1 MRHVN
6 FVLLSTTGIAMISAS
21 APALAK
27 AQPVPPPNPAATAQQ
42 NPAEPAQNAD
52 APQSPAAAG
61 TADTGNAIVVTGL
74 RRSLQS
80 ARNIKRNS
88 DQVVD
93 AIVAE
98 DIGKLPDITVSDTAA
113 RIPGVQ
119 VERNG
124 GEASRV
130 LLRGLDRTYYTTTYN
145 GREIFTAETR
155 SVALQDFPAGAI
167 AAVEAFKT
175 STANLV
181 EPGLAG
187 LINVRS
193 RRPFDFKGFEIA
205 GSVWGN
211 YTNQSNDFK
220 PNAQLLIT
228 DRWRAGD
235 GEFGALINFSYTR
248 LHYQDSVRRHGF
260 FIADLAGF
268 RSPDFPEIR
277 YFEGDRWRPSANG
290 ALQYRNGK
298 LELYAE
304 GLWQGYREN
313 LTDRL
318 WQQPLWNC
326 GQATYSNLVTE
337 NGQII
342 SGTVNR
348 PGCNGDWPQG
358 FQGATKRRTDT
369 YQIAVGGSYDAGPLR
384 ITADLA
390 RTDSTFKLRTESVDY
405 KINNNNLTVNWFT
418 GRPGGTGPT
427 IQVTGLDFANPANY
441 NYRGFFEDY
450 LTAKGKDW
458 QGRLDFEFAPR
469 GVDFLSKIQW
479 GLRYVDRDASRL
491 AGARYFNA
499 NNGGVFNIPI
509 SAVPLDYEMFHPAF
523 NGDDHAPTPTTW
535 LAPTFNSVSDN
546 LTQLRQF
553 NVSQHVPCDGDPA
566 IVNCDINAPNAD
578 PRRTFSINEK
588 TPAAYA
594 QINYNFDTGGVNF
607 SGILG
612 IRYVHTKDQV
622 NGTQF
627 SPGGPAAGTPISVT
641 NKYTDWLPNANMNIR
656 FSRDWQLRLAATK
669 TRTRPLFEQL
679 NPSLDLAPPVTC
691 SPGQTN
697 CIRTGSGGNPFLK
710 PLRSTNYDASLEYYF
725 SRTGFA
731 SAAVFLRD
739 MKGFIVNRTFDYP
752 SPDPNGATLEITG
765 PTNTDKGKIK
775 GFEAQVSTFFDWDF
789 LPSWAHAFGAQANV
803 TYIDAKAQIPLFC
816 PAFINPCVSTLPF
829 DPNATVRNLP
839 IPDVSKWTWNLVGMY
854 ERGPLSV
861 RLSYNRR
868 SSYPEGA
875 LDQRREGPDP
885 TNPVNYTLQGRGNP
899 VSRLDLSTTYNIN
912 DQFTLFFDWT
922 NLLKKPFKSDIV
934 RTNYGTKNGLPSSTE
949 IFPMVVRFEESVV
962 SGGIRFRFGGEDHRA
977 PPAPPPPPPPPP
989 EVQQPA
995 PPPPPP
1001 APPPPPPAAPERGE

>member
-1 MRHVN
+1 MRRVSS
-6 FVLLSTTGIAMISAS
+6 VLFSTTALVALSAAS
-21 APALAK
+21 SALA
-27 AQPVPPPNPAATAQQ
+27 QTSPPPDPAATAQQ
-42 NPAEPAQNAD
+42 NPAAP
-52 APQSPAAAG
+52 PQSPDAPAAG
-61 TADTGNAIVVTGL
+61 TTDENSIVVTGF

-113 RIPGVQ
+113 RIPGIQ

-130 LLRGLDRTYYTTTYN
+130 LLRGLDRTFYTTTYD

-181 EPGLAG
+181 EPGLSG

-211 YTNQSNDFK
+211 YTNQSRDIK
-220 PNAQLLIT
+220 PNFQLLLT
-228 DRWRAGD
+228 DRWNAGD

-277 YFEGDRWRPSANG
+277 YFEGDRWRPSVNG
-290 ALQYRNGK
+290 ALQYRNGN

-304 GLWQGYREN
+304 GLWQGYREE

-326 GQATYSNLVTE
+326 GQATYSNLVVE

-358 FQGATKRRTDT
+358 FQGATKRHTDT
-369 YQIAVGGSYDAGPLR
+369 YQVAVGGRYDAGPLV

-418 GRPGGTGPT
+418 GHPGGSGPT
-427 IQVTGLDFANPANY
+427 FEVTGLDFSNPANY

-458 QGRLDFEFAPR
+458 QGRLDFEYEP
-469 GVDFLSKIQW
+469 GIHFLPKLQW
-479 GLRYVDRDASRL
+479 GARYVDRDATRT

-499 NNGGVFNIPI
+499 NNGGRFNIPI
-509 SAVPLDYEMFHPAF
+509 STVPLDYQMFNSAF
-523 NGDDHAPTPTTW
+523 HGDNHAPTPTSW
-535 LAPTFNSVSDN
+535 LAPTFDSVWSN
-546 LTQLRQF
+546 LTALRQF
-553 NVSQHVPCDGDPA
+553 NLDQGVPCDGDPA
-566 IVNCDINAPNAD
+566 IVNCDTNAPNRD
-578 PRRTFSINEK
+578 PRRNFKINEK

-594 QINYNFDTGGVNF
+594 QLNYNFDLGSVNVGGD
-607 SGILG
+607 LG
-612 IRYVHTKDQV
+612 IRWVHTKDRV
-622 NGTQF
+622 EGTQF
-627 SPGGPAAGTPISVT
+627 EPGGPALGTPISLT
-641 NKYTDWLPNANMNIR
+641 NTYDDWLPNANMNIR
-656 FSRDWQLRLAATK
+656 FSREWQLRLAVTK

-679 NPSLDLAPPVTC
+679 NPSLNLDPPPSCNPALTDC
-691 SPGQTN
+691 A
-697 CIRTGSGGNPFLK
+697 RTGSGGNPFLK

-731 SAAVFLRD
+731 SVAAFQRN
-739 MKGFIVNRTFDYP
+739 MKGFIVNRTFRF
-752 SPDPNGATLEITG
+752 PDPDPETGLPLEITG
-765 PTNTDKGKIK
+765 PVNTNKGKIK
-775 GFEAQVSTFFDWDF
+775 GFEAQVSTFFDWDWV
-789 LPSWAHAFGAQANV
+789 PSWARAFGAQANV
-803 TYIDAKAQIPLFC
+803 TYIDAEAHLPLFC
-816 PAFINPCVSTLPF
+816 PAFLDPCVSTPPF

-854 ERGPLSV
+854 ERGPLSI

-875 LDQRREGPDP
+875 LDQRREGPGNAP
-885 TNPVNYTLQGRGNP
+885 INYTLQGRGNP
-899 VSRLDLSTTYNIN
+899 VSRLDWSSNYNIT
-912 DQFTLFFDWT
+912 DQVTLFFDWT

-934 RTNYGTKNGLPSSTE
+934 RTNYTNGSPTTQE
-949 IFPMVVRFEESVV
+949 IFPMVVRFEESVI
-962 SGGIRFRFGGEDHRA
+962 SGGVRFHFGGGEPRA
-977 PPAPPPPPPPPP
+977 AAPAPAMLPPPPPPPVVEPAPPPPPPPP
-989 EVQQPA
+989 Q
-995 PPPPPP
+995 
-1001 APPPPPPAAPERGE
+1001 AAPERG